1 MADNLTDLQQSYGNK
16 DQNSVTYYGIKN
28 TTNPAPPAAPTG
40 SNMNPASI
48 SIAGPTQ
55 TAGLNQI
62 PNVAQPTSPQPTAPA
77 TGPVAPTLGVG
88 QSNSTSPLTVG
99 SKEYFANEEA
109 KRKADMLKKRTE
121 APISGTVSGPTQ
133 TYFNQIGSTPFDSI
147 IKPRVDLLGAY
158 GLGKLT

>member
-1 MADNLTDLQQSYGNK
+1 MADLTDLQQAYGSK
-16 DQNSVTYYGIKN
+16 GPSSVTYYGIKD
-28 TTNPAPPAAPTG
+28 TTNSAPPAAPTG

-55 TAGLNQI
+55 RA
-62 PNVAQPTSPQPTAPA
+62 NVSQPTSPQQSATPTAPA

-109 KRKADMLKKRTE
+109 KRKADIAKKRGETPLS
-121 APISGTVSGPTQ
+121 ANISGPTQ
-133 TYFNQIGSTPFDSI
+133 TYFNQVGSTPLDSI
-147 IKPRVDLLGAY
+147 IKQRTNLLDSY
-158 GLGKLT
+158 GLGKLI

>member
-1 MADNLTDLQQSYGNK
+1 MADLTDLQQPYLNK
-16 DQNSVTYYGIKN
+16 RPDSVTYYGIKN

-55 TAGLNQI
+55 AAGQTQM

-77 TGPVAPTLGVG
+77 TAPAAPTLGVG
-88 QSNSTSPLTVG
+88 VSNSTSPLTVG

-109 KRKADMLKKRTE
+109 KRKADILKKRSE
-121 APISGTVSGPTQ
+121 QPISGMVSGPTQ
-133 TYFNQIGSTPFDSI
+133 TFYNQLNPTSFDSI

-158 GLGKLT
+158 GLGKLI